1 MIMVITRCLWLK
13 CSVMIMKLP
22 NLVKALP
29 DALKRKL
36 SESAPAAGFDPEL
49 TARFYAGGLLALIRW
64 WLSSGADVP
73 DEVLLRHVEHFIP
86 QPELPV

>member
-1 MIMVITRCLWLK
+1 MFLTVQGAAEFYVLDEIIT
-13 CSVMIMKLP
+13 
-22 NLVKALP
+22 
-29 DALKRKL
+29 DALKQKL